1 LFFITGFLEQGTNN
15 QEEPTMEFTLF
26 DPTIPVQPESINY
39 ASRPKRLNNL
49 KILLIENTKY
59 NSKTILLKLFD
70 SLKNRYQMQLVG
82 VIRKQSAGHPIAAAD
97 IEECVKTADIAI
109 AGIGD

>member
-1 LFFITGFLEQGTNN
+1 
-15 QEEPTMEFTLF
+15 MEFTLF

-97 IEECVKTADIAI
+97 IEECAKTADIAI